1 MTRVATSVAVAR
13 ALLFTGA
20 CALLPGFASAQSRG
34 SLPTETIS
42 PLQASIACSLP
53 PAMTAPR
60 ATALR
65 STAPLH
71 VIGAQTPVLRSLFD
85 EHDLL
90 IIDGGTARGVEL
102 GQQYFVRRPVS
113 SNVFRGQDKAIV
125 TDGWIRIVAVNQTT
139 AIASVD
145 RICGPIQ
152 SGDYL
157 EPFVLPSVPSQAVAV
172 DRSGD
177 PDFGTLGRIL
187 FGEQESYA
195 AGAGSYIMIDR
206 GTDQGLT
213 PGARFAIYRDVKDWM
228 PSAYGQTKA
237 TMPLTAIGEGVV
249 VTTGETMSVMKI
261 LEARDAVQRG
271 DYVVPRSN
279 AKR

>member
-1 MTRVATSVAVAR
+1 MKRVHTSVAVAR

-20 CALLPGFASAQSRG
+20 CTLLPGFASAQSQG
-34 SLPTETIS
+34 SLPAETIP

-53 PAMTAPR
+53 PAMTLAKIATPR
-60 ATALR
+60 
-65 STAPLH
+65 SIAPLRI
-71 VIGAQTPVLRSLFD
+71 IGAQDPVPRSLFD
-85 EHDLL
+85 DRDLL
-90 IIDGGTARGVEL
+90 IIDGGTGRGVEL

-113 SNVFRGQDKAIV
+113 SAVYRGEARAVV
-125 TDGWIRIVAVNQTT
+125 TAGWIRIIAVNQTT

-152 SGDYL
+152 AGDYL
-157 EPFVLPSVPSQAVAV
+157 EPFVMPSVPSQAMAV
-172 DRSGD
+172 DRTGD
-177 PDFGTLGRIL
+177 PDFGTLGRIM
-187 FGEQESYA
+187 FGEQEGYA
-195 AGAGSYIMIDR
+195 AGAGSYMMIDR

-228 PSAYGQTKA
+228 PGAYGEAKA
-237 TMPLTAIGEGVV
+237 TTPLTAIGEGVV
-249 VTTGETMSVMKI
+249 VTTGERMSVMKI

>member
-1 MTRVATSVAVAR
+1 MIRVHSSIAVAR

-20 CALLPGFASAQSRG
+20 CALLPGFASAQSQG
-34 SLPTETIS
+34 SLPAETIS
-42 PLQASIACSLP
+42 PSQVAIACSLP
-53 PAMTAPR
+53 PSMTLAR
-60 ATALR
+60 AATPQ
-65 STAPLH
+65 SKGPLH
-71 VIGAQTPVLRSLFD
+71 VIGAQDPVPRSLFD

-90 IIDGGTARGVEL
+90 IIDGGTGRDVQL
-102 GQQYFVRRPVS
+102 GQRYFVRRPVS
-113 SNVFRGQDKAIV
+113 SSVFRGEAKAIV
-125 TDGWIRIVAVNQTT
+125 TGGWIRIIAVNETT

-152 SGDYL
+152 AGDYL
-157 EPFVLPSVPSQAVAV
+157 EPFVMPSVPSQAAAV

-177 PDFGTLGRIL
+177 LDFGTLGRIL
-187 FGEQESYA
+187 YGEQESYA
-195 AGAGSYIMIDR
+195 AGAGSYITIDR
-206 GTDQGLT
+206 GTEQGLT
-213 PGARFAIYRDVKDWM
+213 PGARFAIYRDVKAWM

-237 TMPLTAIGEGVV
+237 TTPLTAIGEGVV
-249 VTTGETMSVMKI
+249 VSAGERMSVMKI

>member
-1 MTRVATSVAVAR
+1 MIRVHSSVAVAR

-20 CALLPGFASAQSRG
+20 CALLPGPASAQSQG
-34 SLPTETIS
+34 SLPAETIS
-42 PLQASIACSLP
+42 PLQVSIACSLP
-53 PAMTAPR
+53 PALA
-60 ATALR
+60 ATRLTTPR

-71 VIGAQTPVLRSLFD
+71 VIGAQDPVPRSLFD

-90 IIDGGTARGVEL
+90 IIDGGTGRSVEL

-113 SNVFRGQDKAIV
+113 SSVFRGEEKAIV
-125 TDGWIRIVAVNQTT
+125 TDGWIRIIAVNQTT

-152 SGDYL
+152 VGAYL
-157 EPFVLPSVPSQAVAV
+157 EPFVMPSVPSQAVAV

-187 FGEQESYA
+187 FSEQESYA
-195 AGAGSYIMIDR
+195 AGAGSFIMIDR

-228 PSAYGQTKA
+228 PGAYGQAKA
-237 TMPLTAIGEGVV
+237 TTPLTAIGEGVV
-249 VTTGETMSVMKI
+249 VTTGENMSVMKI

>member
-1 MTRVATSVAVAR
+1 MKRVHPSVAVAR

-20 CALLPGFASAQSRG
+20 CALLPGFASAQSQG
-34 SLPTETIS
+34 SLPAETIS
-42 PLQASIACSLP
+42 PLQVSIACSLP
-53 PAMTAPR
+53 PAMTLARVTTP
-60 ATALR
+60 R

-71 VIGAQTPVLRSLFD
+71 VIGAQDPVSRSLFD

-90 IIDGGTARGVEL
+90 IIDGGTGRGVEL

-113 SNVFRGQDKAIV
+113 LAVFRGEAKAVV
-125 TDGWIRIVAVNQTT
+125 TGGWIRIIAVNQTT
-139 AIASVD
+139 AIAAVD

-157 EPFVLPSVPSQAVAV
+157 EPFVLPSVPSAAVAV

-177 PDFGTLGRIL
+177 PDFSTLGRIL

-228 PSAYGQTKA
+228 QTAYGRTKA
-237 TMPLTAIGEGVV
+237 TTPLTAIGEGVV

-271 DYVVPRSN
+271 DYVVPRLN